1 MIVGY
6 AEGTECHLLPIG
18 RVVLPLNIR
27 RGVSGLA
34 AAVLAAVLVPV
45 AASPAF
51 AAGSS
56 YGEWTASSLTVP
68 AVGFPAA
75 TVTTTS
81 TSEIIA
87 AGTSTYL
94 GDSTPF
100 GAAYGSS
107 RGHNYIALRTASGLQ
122 PSVTTLDFAS
132 PTPVGWGFT
141 LGDVDADHVKVE
153 ATGADGSAL
162 TAAQLG
168 WQGTFNYCQASPK
181 PAGCTGSGPF
191 TDLPH
196 WDAATTTLVGSNTGD
211 TSGASGWLR
220 PTVPVK
226 SLKLTFSVQ
235 SGIPIYQIWV
245 ATKTADITGRITSA
259 CGSPGRTLV
268 SLLDSK
274 GDPVLDQGGRPI
286 TAMSRPDGRYGFSD
300 VAQGSYRV
308 AVRVPDGFTADST
321 SVAADATDGDATDV
335 NVNLN
340 CAPIVEPITPPPSND
355 DVPDLRIR
363 VPIIDT
369 VTLPVVITEP
379 PANGT
384 VTTDPKNPAVLV
396 YKPNPGFSGT
406 DSFVYG
412 GKNKKTGKQMFVKV
426 TVKVPKRPVHPPR
439 PRPSLAATGA
449 NGDGLGLVLALS
461 LTGAGALVLAG
472 ARTARRRR

>member
-1 MIVGY
+1 M
-6 AEGTECHLLPIG
+6 PF
-18 RVVLPLNIR
+18 NFR

-56 YGEWTASSLTVP
+56 YGSWTASTLTVP

-81 TSEIIA
+81 SSTLIP
-87 AGTSTYL
+87 AGTSTFL
-94 GDSTPF
+94 NDSTPF
-100 GAAYGSS
+100 GATYGSS
-107 RGHNYIALRTASGLQ
+107 RGHNYIALRTAAGLQ

-132 PTPVGWGFT
+132 ATPVGWAFT

-153 ATGADGSAL
+153 ATGADGTAL

-168 WQGTFNYCQASPK
+168 WQGAFNYCQGSPK
-181 PAGCTGSGPF
+181 PSGCTGSGPF
-191 TDLPH
+191 TDVPH
-196 WDAATTTLVGSNTGD
+196 WNASTTTLVGSNTGD

-226 SLKLTFSVQ
+226 SLKLTFTVQ
-235 SGIPIYQIWV
+235 SGIPIYQVWV
-245 ATKTADITGRITSA
+245 ATKTVDIMGRITSP

-274 GDPVLDQGGRPI
+274 GDPVLDPAGRPI
-286 TAMSRPDGRYGFSD
+286 TAMSRPDGRYGFTD
-300 VAQGSYRV
+300 VAEGSYRV
-308 AVRVPDGFTADST
+308 GVRVPDGFTAAST
-321 SVAADATDGDATDV
+321 CVAADATDGDVTNADFE
-335 NVNLN
+335 LG
-340 CAPIVEPITPPPSND
+340 CAPVVEPPITAPPSSD
-355 DVPDLRIR
+355 AIPDLRIR
-363 VPIIDT
+363 IPVVPTIE
-369 VTLPVVITEP
+369 LPVMITEP

-426 TVKVPKRPVHPPR
+426 TVKVPKRPAHPAR

-449 NGDGLGLVLALS
+449 NEDGIGLALALGLAG
-461 LTGAGALVLAG
+461 TGALVLTG
-472 ARTARRRR
+472 VRMARRRS